1 MNVKWIVAASI
12 VIFFQ
17 SNSWAQQSSYGA
29 YLSVV
34 QELSL
39 SDIRTTILNSGT
51 HGLNPKI
58 YWTDGMEKLFRA
70 GGAAHAE
77 LRQDADRAYL
87 LLLQH
92 ASIGIVDPE
101 SMGVDVKIKRKSFI
115 SAQSLQTLRL
125 VNANRAMPLLSSV
138 VPQNPQ
144 YNSLKE
150 ALRRFTIYCQSPWE
164 KIPSISKAIKRGD
177 SSASLPAIK
186 RRLKQLGY
194 RITSADNLF
203 DAETENAV
211 NDIQWT
217 LAMKPDGLISPGGKT
232 IRYLEKSCAS
242 RIQQIRLDMEKIRWF
257 PQNFDDRHIFVNLAS
272 AHFTL
277 SDKTGRNPSYMTFKT
292 IVGRDARKT
301 PTMSDRI
308 TYIVLNPF
316 WVVPPTIFRE
326 DKMEEIRSL
335 DPSQVNAYFESRNY
349 EVWNRAFTKRIDPS
363 TIDWWKENP
372 NLDLEI
378 YIRQKPSTTNALGVM
393 KFMMTN
399 SFAIYLHDTNQ
410 PELFGSA
417 RRQISSGCVR
427 LERPLDLAEY
437 LLRGTKWNRA
447 EIENHV
453 AKPGEV
459 LSKDTRV
466 NLAQSVPVYMA
477 ALTSQLSSDGVTRF
491 TEDIYKQNERL
502 VEKGALMSE
511 LANELG
517 DE

>member
-1 MNVKWIVAASI
+1 MNLKWIVPLSL

-17 SNSWAQQSSYGA
+17 SNSWAQQSSYAA
-29 YLSVV
+29 YLAVV

-39 SDIRTTILNSGT
+39 SDIRTTILNAGT

-70 GGAAHAE
+70 GGVAHNE
-77 LRQDADRAYL
+77 LRPEADRAYL

-101 SMGVDVKIKRKSFI
+101 SMGIDVKIKRKSFI
-115 SAQSLQTLRL
+115 SAKNLQTLRL
-125 VNANRAMPLLSSV
+125 ISANRAMPLLGNV
-138 VPQNPQ
+138 VPQNSQ

-164 KIPSISKAIKRGD
+164 KIPSISKAIKKGD
-177 SSASLPAIK
+177 SHNAMPAIK

-194 RITSADNLF
+194 RISSVDNTF
-203 DAETENAV
+203 DTEAESAV

-217 LAMKPDGLISPGGKT
+217 LAMKPDGTISPGGKT
-232 IRYLEKSCAS
+232 LRYLEKSCES
-242 RIQQIRLDMEKIRWF
+242 RIQQIRLDMEKVRWF
-257 PQNFDDRHIFVNLAS
+257 PQKFEDRHIFVNLAS
-272 AHFTL
+272 AHFNLT
-277 SDKTGRNPSYMTFKT
+277 DKTGHMTFKT

-308 TYIVLNPF
+308 TYIVLNPY

-349 EVWNRAFTKRIDPS
+349 EVWNRAFTKKIDPS
-363 TIDWWKENP
+363 TIDWWKDNP
-372 NLDLEI
+372 NLDMEI
-378 YIRQKPSTTNALGVM
+378 YIRQKPSTANALGVL

-410 PELFGSA
+410 PELFSSA

-427 LERPLDLAEY
+427 LERPFDLAEY
-437 LLRGTKWNRA
+437 LLRGTKWTRA

-459 LSKDTRV
+459 MSRDTRV
-466 NLAQSVPVYMA
+466 NLAQAMPVYMA

-491 TEDIYKQNERL
+491 TEDIYKQNARL
-502 VEKGALMSE
+502 IEKGALMSE

>member
-1 MNVKWIVAASI
+1 MNLKWIVPLSI
-12 VIFFQ
+12 ALFFQ
-17 SNSWAQQSSYGA
+17 SISWAQQSGYAA
-29 YLSVV
+29 YLAVV

-39 SDIRTTILNSGT
+39 NDIRTTILNSGT

-58 YWTDGMEKLFRA
+58 YWTEGMEKLFRA
-70 GGAAHAE
+70 GGAAHIE
-77 LRQDADRAYL
+77 LRPEADRAYL

-101 SMGVDVKIKRKSFI
+101 SMGTDVKLKRKSFI
-115 SAQSLQTLRL
+115 SAEHLQTLRL
-125 VNANRAMPLLSSV
+125 INANRAMPLLGSV
-138 VPQNPQ
+138 VPQNSQ

-164 KIPSISKAIKRGD
+164 KIPSISKAIKIGD
-177 SSASLPAIK
+177 SHTSIPSIK
-186 RRLKQLGY
+186 RRLKQFGY
-194 RITSADNLF
+194 RISNNDEVF

-217 LAMKPDGLISPGGKT
+217 LAMKPDGTISPGGKT
-232 IRYLEKSCAS
+232 IRYLEKSCES

-257 PQNFDDRHIFVNLAS
+257 PQNFEDRHIFVNLAF

-335 DPSQVNAYFESRNY
+335 DPSQINAYFESRNY
-349 EVWNRAFTKRIDPS
+349 EVWNRNFTIRIDPS

-372 NLDLEI
+372 NLDMEI
-378 YIRQKPSTTNALGVM
+378 YIRQRPSTANALGVL

-410 PELFGSA
+410 PELFGAA

-427 LERPLDLAEY
+427 LERPFDLAEY

-466 NLAQSVPVYMA
+466 NLTRSMPVHMA
-477 ALTSQLSSDGVTRF
+477 VLTSQLSSDGVTRF
-491 TEDIYKQNERL
+491 TEDIYKQNDRL
-502 VEKGALMSE
+502 IQKGALMSE

>member
-1 MNVKWIVAASI
+1 MNLKWIVPLSI
-12 VIFFQ
+12 ALFFQ
-17 SNSWAQQSSYGA
+17 TTSWAQQSSYSA
-29 YLSVV
+29 YLAVV
-34 QELSL
+34 QELNL

-70 GGAAHAE
+70 GGAAHTE
-77 LRQDADRAYL
+77 LRPEADRAYL

-125 VNANRAMPLLSSV
+125 INANRAMPLLGSV
-138 VPQNPQ
+138 APQNAQ
-144 YNSLKE
+144 YNSLRE

-164 KIPSISKAIKRGD
+164 KIPSISKPLKAGD
-177 SSASLPAIK
+177 SHVAIPAIK
-186 RRLKQLGY
+186 KRLKQFGY
-194 RITSADNLF
+194 RISTIDSNF
-203 DAETENAV
+203 DTETESAV

-217 LAMKPDGLISPGGKT
+217 LAMKPDGMISPGGKT
-232 IRYLEKSCAS
+232 LRYLEKGCES

-257 PQNFDDRHIFVNLAS
+257 PQNFENRHIFVNLAS

-277 SDKTGRNPSYMTFKT
+277 TDKTGNNTSYMTFKT

-308 TYIVLNPF
+308 TYIVFNPF

-349 EVWNRAFTKRIDPS
+349 EVWNRAFTKRIDPA

-372 NLDLEI
+372 NLDAEI
-378 YIRQKPSTTNALGVM
+378 YIRQKPSTMNALGVM

-399 SFAIYLHDTNQ
+399 AYAIYLHDTNQ
-410 PELFGSA
+410 PELFASA

-427 LERPLDLAEY
+427 LERPFDLAEY
-437 LLRGTKWNRA
+437 LLRGTKWTRA

-466 NLAQSVPVYMA
+466 NLAQSMPVYMA

-491 TEDIYKQNERL
+491 TEDIYKQNARL